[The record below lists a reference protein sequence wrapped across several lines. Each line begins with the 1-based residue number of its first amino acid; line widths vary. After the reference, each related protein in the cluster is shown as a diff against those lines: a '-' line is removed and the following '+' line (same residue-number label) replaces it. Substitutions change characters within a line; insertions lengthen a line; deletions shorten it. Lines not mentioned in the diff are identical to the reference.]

1 MIEEK
6 LDNILDGVDLGEDYV
21 LVYKDYENVL
31 KDIDFANDEE
41 RLLTRAIIK
50 NLEHEASKQFLKELA
65 VDIPYIGVAQRN
77 LLRKSIVASYHELKE
92 ARETLPE
99 EEYKEFRDNL
109 IKQKKFEINNTEL
122 QRRIEKE
129 NRNKNY
135 KLWIKLAKKH
145 GVSYANF
152 YIYLHK
158 DLYVVEFNQELN
170 DAYVEAYSD

>member
-109 IKQKKFEINNTEL
+109 IKQKKFE
-122 QRRIEKE
+122 
-129 NRNKNY
+129 

-158 DLYVVEFNQELN
+158 DLHVVEFNQELN

>member
-6 LDNILDGVDLGEDYV
+6 LDNILDGVDLVEDYV

-77 LLRKSIVASYHELKE
+77 LLRKSIVASYYELKD
-92 ARETLPE
+92 ACVSLP
-99 EEYKEFRDNL
+99 
-109 IKQKKFEINNTEL
+109 
-122 QRRIEKE
+122 
-129 NRNKNY
+129 
-135 KLWIKLAKKH
+135 
-145 GVSYANF
+145 V
-152 YIYLHK
+152 
-158 DLYVVEFNQELN
+158 
-170 DAYVEAYSD
+170 